1 MGKVVSVE
9 VTDKEQL
16 GNLTIYKEGEVLVG
30 ASSNENGTTF
40 QYEKRRQKGAIYN
53 LYAAEDIKTPDGA
66 VVYQAGALV
75 KENLVTGDDG
85 SVTVTNLHLGTYRVT
100 EIQAPENFYNAG
112 ESKTVTISYAGQTA
126 EAAFAETTFQNDR
139 QKVSSKPKAILSAR
153 RFSIM
158 WYFS

>member
-1 MGKVVSVE
+1 MKME
-9 VTDKEQL
+9 L
-16 GNLTIYKEGEVLVG
+16 L
-30 ASSNENGTTF
+30 SSMRNAA
-40 QYEKRRQKGAIYN
+40 RKGAIYN

-112 ESKTVTISYAGQTA
+112 EEKNGHHFLCRPDCRSGICG
-126 EAAFAETTFQNDR
+126 N
-139 QKVSSKPKAILSAR
+139 
-153 RFSIM
+153 
-158 WYFS
+158 YFPE